1 MKLSE
6 IKKIINF
13 QIDENRFEPE
23 LNINKLNTLKDGK
36 SGELSFLENKL
47 YVEDLKNS
55 KVSAVL
61 ISPENLELVPQ
72 NIIPLITK
80 KPYIELA
87 KLSKYFVK
95 EPFDCTKKAK
105 VDKKAKVHSSVTI
118 GSNSIVQEGT
128 YIMPG
133 VVIGSN
139 VKIGKNV
146 KIYPNVVIY
155 DDTIIKDNCILQA
168 GVIVGSDGFGYA
180 HTQTGEHI
188 KIHHSGNV
196 VLEEDVE
203 LGANVTVDR
212 AVFGST
218 IVGKNTKIDNL
229 VQIAHNCELGESCIM
244 VSQSG
249 LAGSTTLGRNVIMGG
264 QSATAGHLKI
274 GDFAVVA
281 GRGGV
286 NKSIEGG
293 KTYGGFPLMLQKD
306 WLKVQLRMIK
316 YFSKKHR

>member
-1 MKLSE
+1 MKIKELIEKIGLNYDGEDFEVLS
-6 IKKIINF
+6 F
-13 QIDENRFEPE
+13 S
-23 LNINKLNTLKDGK
+23 TLKEATAKNIAFFSD
-36 SGELSFLENKL
+36 EKL
-47 YVEDLKNS
+47 LEDLKNTKAGAVILKDEHKKYLPS
-55 KVSAVL
+55 NVSAIL
-61 ISPENLELVPQ
+61 SKNPYLEM
-72 NIIPLITK
+72 
-80 KPYIELA
+80 A
-87 KLSKYFVK
+87 KLSKYFAK
-95 EPFDCTKKAK
+95 EPFDCDKEAK
-105 VDKKAKVHSSVTI
+105 IDKNAKIHKSVTI
-118 GSNSIVQEGT
+118 GSNSIVEEGT

-155 DDTIIKDNCILQA
+155 DDTVIKDNCILQA

-180 HTQTGEHI
+180 HTEFGEHI
-188 KIHHSGNV
+188 KIYHTGNV
-196 VLEEDVE
+196 ILEEDVE

-218 IVGKNTKIDNL
+218 VIGKNTKIDNL

-274 GDFAVVA
+274 GDFAMVA
-281 GRGGV
+281 ARGGV
-286 NKSIEGG
+286 SKSIEGG

-316 YFSKKHR
+316 YFSKKHK

>member
-1 MKLSE
+1 ML
-6 IKKIINF
+6 
-13 QIDENRFEPE
+13 R
-23 LNINKLNTLKDGK
+23 
-36 SGELSFLENKL
+36 
-47 YVEDLKNS
+47 
-55 KVSAVL
+55 KV
-61 ISPENLELVPQ
+61 
-72 NIIPLITK
+72 
-80 KPYIELA
+80 
-87 KLSKYFVK
+87 
-95 EPFDCTKKAK
+95 
-105 VDKKAKVHSSVTI
+105 
-118 GSNSIVQEGT
+118 
-128 YIMPG
+128 
-133 VVIGSN
+133 
-139 VKIGKNV
+139 
-146 KIYPNVVIY
+146 
-155 DDTIIKDNCILQA
+155 IIKDNCILQA